1 MRRPL
6 LSTVLI
12 VTAASGCALV
22 QPVEFP
28 DVIYQCEDGSRF
40 RAVMTPT
47 RATVVL
53 PNGRRYEM
61 TGTMRQDYARF
72 SNGTVTLTG
81 GRYGVVLDTPERL
94 YRRCWLAEN
103 AAE

>member
-1 MRRPL
+1 MPRPL
-6 LSTVLI
+6 LSALLI
-12 VTAASGCALV
+12 ATAAAGCAMIN
-22 QPVEFP
+22 PPEFP

-40 RAVMTPT
+40 RAMMTPT

-61 TGTMRQDYARF
+61 TGTMREDYARY

-81 GRYGVVLDTPERL
+81 GRAGMVLDTPERL
-94 YRRCWLAEN
+94 YRRCWLTES
-103 AAE
+103 